1 MKRVVVC
8 VFSVLCLAALLHAG
22 PVTFDFR
29 TSSLVNNNGG
39 NNEPSIGPV
48 LAQLQSMGLTLTT
61 VGGLGF
67 NVGCG
72 TTTENCLGADQASV
86 SDFNGYIHGVFTAP
100 SGTFGIMEVN
110 DRSLVNLY
118 DAGSSFIGSYSS
130 TFNYSGAP
138 VSFFDVFLNV
148 DAMYTVTFD
157 PSTATP
163 EPGTLG
169 MLGAGLLG
177 VAFLLRRKFMMRFCR
192 FTMHAD

>member
-1 MKRVVVC
+1 MEILVKEWKMKRVVIC

-29 TSSLVNNNGG
+29 TSSLVNTAGG

-72 TTTENCLGADQASV
+72 YTTGNCLGADQSSV
-86 SDFNGYIHGVFTAP
+86 DDFAGHIHGLFTAP
-100 SGTFGIMEVN
+100 SGTFGIMEANNV
-110 DRSLVNLY
+110 SLVNLY

-138 VSFFDVFLNV
+138 VSFFDVFLSY
-148 DAMYTVTFD
+148 DAMYTITFN

-177 VAFLLRRKFMMRFCR
+177 VAFLLRRKFMM
-192 FTMHAD
+192 